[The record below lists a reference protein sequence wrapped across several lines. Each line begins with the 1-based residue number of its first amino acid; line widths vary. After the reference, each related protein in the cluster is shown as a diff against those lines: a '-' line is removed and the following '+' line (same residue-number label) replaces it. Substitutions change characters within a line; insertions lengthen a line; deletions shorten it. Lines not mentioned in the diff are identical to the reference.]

1 MNSPPSP
8 DSTNTVYA
16 RRFGIDTQHEL
27 VVFMSKDCPVC
38 RSEGFSAHARI
49 RLEAG
54 GNTIIATLYQVSSD
68 LLKPGYAG
76 LSEAAWRHLK
86 VIEGAPVT
94 VRHPRTLGSLSH
106 VRAKT
111 FGHRL
116 NDPELEEII
125 HDIVRGSYSD
135 IHLASFITACSARG
149 LDRQEVIALTNAMI
163 NAGDRLDWGAG
174 AVADKHCVG
183 GLPGNRTTPIIVG
196 ILTALG
202 HRMPKTSSRAIT
214 SPAGTADT
222 METITRVD
230 LSLAQMRKV
239 VDREGGCMVWGG
251 AVQLSPADDTMIRV
265 ERVLE
270 LDSEGQLV
278 ASVLSKKAAAGATHL
293 VLDLPVGPTAKVRGA
308 QAAATLAELMEF
320 VAGALQFRTRI
331 LFTDG
336 SEPVGRGIGPALEA
350 RDVLAVLRGDADAP
364 VDLKERSLTLAG
376 ALLDLLENSAPGLG
390 AEKARETLENGKAW
404 AKFQAICQ
412 AQGALKEPPVA
423 PHRRTLNAHH
433 GGIVT
438 EIDNRR
444 ISKVAKLAGA
454 PEDPSAGVDLHVH
467 RGHVVEA
474 GEPLFTVHSESPG
487 ELQYAFDFME
497 SNGDIVKVSDL

>member
-1 MNSPPSP
+1 MTTSPRPA
-8 DSTNTVYA
+8 NTVSA

-38 RSEGFSAHARI
+38 RSEGFAAHARVK
-49 RLEAG
+49 LEAG

-68 LLKPGYAG
+68 LLKPGDVG
-76 LSEAAWRHLK
+76 LSDAAWRHLK
-86 VIEGAPVT
+86 VTEGAPVA
-94 VRHPRTLGSLSH
+94 VSHPRTLESLSH
-106 VRAKT
+106 VRAKI

-116 NDPELEEII
+116 NDPELEHII

-163 NAGDRLDWGAG
+163 SAGDHLDWGKG
-174 AVADKHCVG
+174 PIADKHCVG
-183 GLPGNRTTPIIVG
+183 GLPGNRTTPIVVAIVS
-196 ILTALG
+196 ALG
-202 HRMPKTSSRAIT
+202 HCMPKTSSRAIT

-222 METITRVD
+222 METMTRVD
-230 LSLAQMRKV
+230 LSLAEMRKV

-293 VLDLPVGPTAKVRGA
+293 VLDLPVGPTAKVRSA
-308 QAAATLAELMEF
+308 QAAASLAELLEF
-320 VAGALQFRTRI
+320 VADALRFRTRI

-350 RDVLAVLRGDADAP
+350 RDVLAVLKGDADAP
-364 VDLKERSLTLAG
+364 MDLKERALTLAG
-376 ALLDLLENSAPGLG
+376 ALLELLEDTTQGLG
-390 AEKARETLENGKAW
+390 ADKARKTLESGKAW
-404 AKFQAICQ
+404 AKFQAICE
-412 AQGALKEPPVA
+412 AQGAFREPPVA
-423 PHRRTLNAHH
+423 AHRRTLNARHS
-433 GGIVT
+433 GVVT
-438 EIDNRR
+438 DIDNRR

-467 RGHVVEA
+467 RGRVVEA

-487 ELQYAFDFME
+487 ELQYAFDFLG